1 MNLSIIIPVFNE
13 EKTILE
19 ILNRINVLKKICK
32 IEVIV
37 INDGS
42 SDNSKNIIESNSQY
56 YSKFIDL
63 KITI

>member
-13 EKTILE
+13 ETTILE
-19 ILNRINVLKKICK
+19 ILHRVNALKKICK

-42 SDNSKNIIESNSQY
+42 IDNSKKIIESNIINFS
-56 YSKFIDL
+56 
-63 KITI
+63 